1 LLFLV
6 LYPKKV
12 LSLDENPDS
21 PMLCLRASDPISQIS
36 QLPEVHK
43 GKEVS
48 LLTTNTL
55 KKENSNN
62 ILVEIVMP

>member
-1 LLFLV
+1 
-6 LYPKKV
+6 
-12 LSLDENPDS
+12 
-21 PMLCLRASDPISQIS
+21 MLCLRASDPISQIS